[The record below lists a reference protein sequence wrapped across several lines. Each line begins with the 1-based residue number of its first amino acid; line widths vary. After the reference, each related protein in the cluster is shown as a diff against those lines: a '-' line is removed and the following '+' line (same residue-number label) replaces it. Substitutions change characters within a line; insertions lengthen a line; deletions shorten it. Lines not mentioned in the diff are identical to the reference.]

1 MERAQKAFRDIALGP
16 VGLDFREVDKQCRI
30 GLARG
35 QKQVGKAVAGKLHRL
50 AQRLGC
56 IAEHSIRTALP
67 IRIVVSAI
75 NTRDT
80 LVARACAGAD
90 REIDPV
96 GVAAH
101 RRRCA
106 GKPVILRQEE
116 CLPGLDRRP
125 YRRLAPLLRVH
136 REIMDRRLIA
146 QACIEA
152 QQISVEEA
160 QNLTE
165 QREISLFHRPP
176 G

>member
-1 MERAQKAFRDIALGP
+1 MGRDLA
-16 VGLDFREVDKQCRI
+16 VRI
-30 GLARG
+30 G
-35 QKQVGKAVAGKLHRL
+35 
-50 AQRLGC
+50 
-56 IAEHSIRTALP
+56 
-67 IRIVVSAI
+67 VSAI

-165 QREISLFHRPP
+165 QREISLFRSEEHTSELQSHLNLVCRLLLEKKKKSHC
-176 G
+176 